1 LGGTGSQWKSF
12 QRPKQVKQPMGR
24 VNKMI
29 LRPLMAKEKEI
40 LSLSKRKTYN

>member
-1 LGGTGSQWKSF
+1 MES
-12 QRPKQVKQPMGR
+12 

-40 LSLSKRKTYN
+40 LSLNKRKTYN